1 MGGGKRVNQV
11 EDVLSL
17 GDKVQVVVR
26 EIDDRGKVSLD
37 LGEGVEL
44 TVKEGASA
52 PRVGGDGGGR
62 DRDRGDRGGR
72 DRDRG
77 DRGGRDR
84 DRGDRGGRDRD
95 RDRGARERSDR
106 DRAPVQRQD
115 SQPSRTVVSFEDEF
129 ESGQ

>member
-1 MGGGKRVNQV
+1 MGGGRRIEQV
-11 EDVLSL
+11 EDVLTL
-17 GDKVQVVVR
+17 GDKVRVVVR

-84 DRGDRGGRDRD
+84 DRGGRD

-106 DRAPVQRQD
+106 DRDRSPVPQQD